1 MRSGARGHF
10 IPYIPYKTYINLKNY
25 INYKNYKTY
34 FWLMC
39 DNCHRRWVGG
49 WAVLIASKSQAKEI
63 WTFR

>member
-1 MRSGARGHF
+1 MRSGSRGLS
-10 IPYIPYKTYINLKNY
+10 IPYKTYINY
-25 INYKNYKTY
+25 INYKTCNPYIPFKTY

-49 WAVLIASKSQAKEI
+49 WAVLVACKSQTKEI